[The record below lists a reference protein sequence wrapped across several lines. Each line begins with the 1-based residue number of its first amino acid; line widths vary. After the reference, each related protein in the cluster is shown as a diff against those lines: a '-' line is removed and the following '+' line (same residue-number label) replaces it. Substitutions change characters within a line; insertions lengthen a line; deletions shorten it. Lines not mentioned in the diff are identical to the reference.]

1 MRKFDSIFIILL
13 TGVILLCLVSLSV
26 VSGKINFLDNS
37 ILLSFRNARNTSI
50 PAGPEWLLSFMLDVS
65 ALGSATIVLLV
76 TILTSGLLILK
87 NKYSSLRVILFA
99 FIGGGIIELLMKEIF
114 SRQRPQIVL
123 HFVNVNSLSYPSG
136 HSAMSA
142 IIYISLIFIIFTL
155 DIKTSIKIYFLYSA
169 VFLIL
174 IIGISRIYLGVHY
187 PSDVLGGWALGLIWS
202 SISVILARNFKKES
216 K

>member
-65 ALGSATIVLLV
+65 ALGSATIVFLV